1 MIIISISISDDTKLR
16 TIRNMTKLNKLKKI
30 EQKIN

>member
-16 TIRNMTKLNKLKKI
+16 TIRNMTKLNKLNKKLN
-30 EQKIN
+30 KK